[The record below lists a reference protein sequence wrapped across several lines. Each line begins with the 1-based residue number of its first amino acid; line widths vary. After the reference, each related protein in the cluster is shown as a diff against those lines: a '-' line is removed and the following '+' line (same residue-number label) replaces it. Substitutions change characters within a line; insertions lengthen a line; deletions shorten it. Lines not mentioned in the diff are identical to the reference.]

1 MRFSKCGLIF
11 TVMKQSVFNKAMTML
26 VGATIIVVFSVS
38 LNRSTSPTI
47 PLNQYN
53 VSGALICDSAALLK
67 DYTVQLFGKEFG
79 SENFV
84 PVYASYGGGS
94 SIALTD
100 SSGKFFLSTSSYQYY
115 DSLKIGLIQPGK
127 EIIYSK
133 TVYAD
138 RSTAHKYYYTPSS
151 DDSPGC
157 NSCNS
162 TVEPASQSISQ
173 YSFYFYDMKIS
184 FCP

>member
-1 MRFSKCGLIF
+1 MKKRFINNAAAILIG
-11 TVMKQSVFNKAMTML
+11 AM
-26 VGATIIVVFSVS
+26 IIVLFSVS
-38 LNRSTSPTI
+38 LNRSTSPAI
-47 PLNQYN
+47 PLNQYI
-53 VSGALICDSAALLK
+53 VSGALVCDSAATLK
-67 DYTVQLFGKEFG
+67 DYTVQLFGKTSGYEG
-79 SENFV
+79 YT

-100 SSGKFFLSTSSYQYY
+100 SAGKFYVSTSSYQYY
-115 DSLKIGLIQPGK
+115 DSLKIGLIRPGK
-127 EIIYSK
+127 EIVYSQ

-151 DDSPGC
+151 GDTPGC
-157 NSCNS
+157 SSCNN

-173 YSFYFYDMKIS
+173 YVFYLNNLTIS